1 MKKTTVLAATLA
13 CAVAAGC
20 GGKTKDKGTG
30 MGSASGMGSDMG
42 SGMGSGSAMGSDMMG
57 AGSASAVET
66 KPAPPPPPPAKTA
79 EEKAARYQECWG
91 FFNDGKW
98 DDMKSC
104 YTADAISEQPG
115 SAMPP
120 AQGVDAIVAQEKAE
134 KDAFPDLKGDL
145 QLVIVNGKYAVGV
158 ALLQGTNTGAMKT
171 PMGEMPATKKK
182 VGLAMG
188 HVIEF
193 NDQAQATH
201 EWSFEDTATMMAQLG
216 KSKMPARKAMTKG
229 WAKTTEVVV
238 AKDDDAEKANVA
250 VFQSAVDAFNKHDPK
265 AFGDTLAKNVVWSD
279 QAEAKDLDQKGAV
292 ADSKNFW
299 KGFSDVKITPDQ
311 IFGAGSYA
319 VMIGNIAGT
328 NDGDVPAM
336 KLKKTGKS
344 FSSPFL
350 HIVKVEN
357 GKITGSWIFYD
368 GMGMASQLGMLP
380 APAAGKAEGKGEG
393 NGADKDADGDKDAGK
408 GKGKA
413 KGKTK

>member
-1 MKKTTVLAATLA
+1 MKKTTVLATVLA

-30 MGSASGMGSDMG
+30 MGSSSGMGSDMG
-42 SGMGSGSAMGSDMMG
+42 SGMPMGSGSAMGSDMMG

-91 FFNDGKW
+91 FFNDAKW
-98 DDMKSC
+98 DDMKGC
-104 YTADAISEQPG
+104 YTADAIAEQPG
-115 SAMPP
+115 SPMPP

-145 QLVIVNGKYAVGV
+145 QVVIVGGKYAVGI
-158 ALLQGTNTGAMKT
+158 ALMQGTNTGAMKT

-182 VGLAMG
+182 VGLLMG
-188 HVIEF
+188 HLVEF

-201 EWSFEDTATMMAQLG
+201 EWGFQDSGTMMAQLG

-229 WAKTTEVVV
+229 WAKTTEVVI

-250 VFQSAVDAFNKHDPK
+250 VFQGAVDAFNKHDAK
-265 AFGDTLAKNVVWSD
+265 AFGDTLAKDVVWSD
-279 QAEAKDLDQKGAV
+279 QGSPKDLDQKGAI
-292 ADSKNFW
+292 ADTKGFW
-299 KGFSDVKITPDQ
+299 KAFSDIKITPDQ
-311 IFGAGSYA
+311 MFGAGAYV
-319 VMIGNIAGT
+319 VMTGNIAGT
-328 NDGDVPAM
+328 NDGDIPAM

-350 HIVKVEN
+350 HVVKIDG
-357 GKITGSWIFYD
+357 GKIKGSWIFFD
-368 GMGMASQLGMLP
+368 SASMAAQLMP
-380 APAAGKAEGKGEG
+380 APAAGKAEGKG
-393 NGADKDADGDKDAGK
+393 ADKDGDGDKDDK